1 MDALNEPS
9 GLSDTSLKK
18 SLGIYGRESLE
29 ERSEE
34 LGLQNTSTLSKE
46 ALQEEIAAKCCRLA
60 CFRGYTDM
68 EAWRHGWVN
77 DLDES

>member
-46 ALQEEIAAKCCRLA
+46 ALQEEIERSRSFIRKEILLSR
-60 CFRGYTDM
+60 
-68 EAWRHGWVN
+68 
-77 DLDES
+77 